1 MRRTRDA
8 TDDEEL
14 EGRASDLVAEL
25 IVNGHRVVSHEV
37 DQVAHLV
44 SAAIVGVATVSTA
57 TVRVARVRQG
67 KYSPCGPSVHQ
78 VAYLVRAV
86 AAVNDLARDDLGL
99 LG

>member
-1 MRRTRDA
+1 M
-8 TDDEEL
+8 
-14 EGRASDLVAEL
+14 
-25 IVNGHRVVSHEV
+25 
-37 DQVAHLV
+37 
-44 SAAIVGVATVSTA
+44 VSTA

-86 AAVNDLARDDLGL
+86 AAVDDLARDDLGL